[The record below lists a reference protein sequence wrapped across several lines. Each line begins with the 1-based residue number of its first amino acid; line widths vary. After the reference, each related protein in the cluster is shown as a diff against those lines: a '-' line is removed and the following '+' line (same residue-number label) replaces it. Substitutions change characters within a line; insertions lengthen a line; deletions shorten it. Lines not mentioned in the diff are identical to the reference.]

1 MVVRRSPT
9 LRQAGSPAL
18 APKRRLPPRTRPHLE
33 QRLLLTVLLIPLWF
47 TSLTAQ
53 DRAGDG
59 LARIEV
65 GSRVRVTAPAI
76 YEGRLVGHVI
86 AFIPDTLLIE
96 QKLFTR
102 WKVPEADIELIEVS
116 LERKSRAGTGALIG
130 AGTIAAAGVGTALV
144 GCADSDCT
152 LFFYA
157 ALGATLVGAGIGAL
171 IGSQIRVDRWEEVPL
186 DRISVSLRPR
196 GGGLEVSAKFVF

>member
-1 MVVRRSPT
+1 MAS
-9 LRQAGSPAL
+9 
-18 APKRRLPPRTRPHLE
+18 TRG
-33 QRLLLTVLLIPLWF
+33 LLILINLSVLSLSARV
-47 TSLTAQ
+47 TSAQ
-53 DRAGDG
+53 DQAGDG
-59 LARIEV
+59 PARIEV

-102 WKVPEADIELIEVS
+102 WRVPEADIELIEVS
-116 LERKSRAGTGALIG
+116 LERKSRAGKGARIG
-130 AGTIAAAGVGTALV
+130 AGTGAAAGVVTALV
-144 GCADSDCT
+144 GCAVESCNYYGSDYT
-152 LFFYA
+152 
-157 ALGATLVGAGIGAL
+157 ALVVLGFGAGGALVGAGIGAL

-186 DRISVSLRPR
+186 DRIRVSLTPR

>member
-1 MVVRRSPT
+1 MPSW
-9 LRQAGSPAL
+9 L
-18 APKRRLPPRTRPHLE
+18 AVASGLSTKPKYSATPRA
-33 QRLLLTVLLIPLWF
+33 
-47 TSLTAQ
+47 TASA
-53 DRAGDG
+53 DRTAHPSIVHKSHRARAGDG

-171 IGSQIRVDRWEEVPL
+171 IGSQIKVDRWEEVPL
-186 DRISVSLRPR
+186 DRIRVSLTPS
-196 GGGLEVSAKFVF
+196 GGGLEVTAKFVF